1 MEMIPMEPGPEDFAR
16 ILSERRAEMDH
27 ARAIAHYAHSRT
39 GLLTRYL
46 RTLAERVDPTGRQRQ
61 ELK

>member
-1 MEMIPMEPGPEDFAR
+1 MIPMEPGPEDLAR
-16 ILSERRAEMDH
+16 MLSERRAEMEH

-39 GLLTRYL
+39 GLLARYL
-46 RTLAERVDPTGRQRQ
+46 RALADRVDPTGRQRQ